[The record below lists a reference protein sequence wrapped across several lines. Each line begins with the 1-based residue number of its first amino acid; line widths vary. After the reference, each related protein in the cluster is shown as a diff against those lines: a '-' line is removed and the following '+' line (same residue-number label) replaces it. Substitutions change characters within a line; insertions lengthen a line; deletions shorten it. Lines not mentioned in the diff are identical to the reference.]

1 MTIFF
6 SIFVLEYFIMPISFL
21 ILSFIYA
28 CIWALF
34 LKINLFVFGTS
45 PHKRCLLLS
54 PFSTPRM
61 QETVLYLLCVVL
73 KINYLEMY
81 QFITQWCHIMFSVLI
96 FFPIQFFIFLSAAS
110 TSLLVVGLLL
120 RICLYCLFVLL
131 QLAWSLSYN
140 YE

>member
-1 MTIFF
+1 
-6 SIFVLEYFIMPISFL
+6 MPIRF
-21 ILSFIYA
+21 FNFVFYIYA

-34 LKINLFVFGTS
+34 LQINLFVFGTS

-54 PFSTPRM
+54 PFSTRCM

-73 KINYLEMY
+73 KINYFEMY
-81 QFITQWCHIMFSVLI
+81 QTITQWCHLMFSV
-96 FFPIQFFIFLSAAS
+96 FQCKSSFQFFIFLSAAF
-110 TSLLVVGLLL
+110 TSLLVVA
-120 RICLYCLFVLL
+120 RPTSSDLFVLL